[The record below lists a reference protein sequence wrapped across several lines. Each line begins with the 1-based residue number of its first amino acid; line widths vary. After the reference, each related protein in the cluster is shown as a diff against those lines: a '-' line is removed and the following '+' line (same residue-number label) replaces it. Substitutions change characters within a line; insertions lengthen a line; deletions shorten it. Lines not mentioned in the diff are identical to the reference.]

1 MAAPQAG
8 RELGLAAEQ
17 EAERMALESPGR
29 SVPTDDRHVGT
40 MGYLDAVAQAAEAAA
55 RAAGGWHDQRYAFG
69 GRILLLRCAGPALVP
84 ALAPALAHLIVP
96 AAPDA
101 PAPELTV
108 LAWDSASSGVPL
120 PALPPALAPRHGDG
134 GADREEHVSGMY
146 GVFQP
151 GVNTLSLLDAVAGRA
166 VFWVPDAGDVSIH
179 DRGAP
184 LRTLLNWWL
193 GTPDRQLM
201 HSAAIGTPEG
211 GVLLTGK
218 GGSGKSTT
226 ALACLDSPLLY
237 AGDDYVLVGT
247 TPRPYVASL
256 YSGAK
261 LTDDALARFPR
272 LATVIANGQR
282 PAGEK
287 ALLHLHEHFP
297 QRLSRGF
304 PLRAI
309 LLPVVAGRRETY
321 LRPASAAASL
331 AALAPSTIFL
341 LPLAGRTALGA
352 MAALVR
358 QVPSYV
364 LELGTE
370 IERIPGIIL
379 SLLSELS
386 DA

>member
-1 MAAPQAG
+1 MAAPQAR
-8 RELGLAAEQ
+8 RELDLAAEQ
-17 EAERMALESPGR
+17 EAKRVAIVPPGR
-29 SVPTDDRHVGT
+29 SAAADDRHAGAAS
-40 MGYLDAVAQAAEAAA
+40 YLDTVTEAAEAAA
-55 RAAGGWHDQRYAFG
+55 RLAGGWHDQWYTFG
-69 GRILLLRCAGPALVP
+69 GQTLRLRCAGPALLP
-84 ALAPALAHLIVP
+84 ALAPALAHLIASPTVDP
-96 AAPDA
+96 S
-101 PAPELTV
+101 ELTV
-108 LAWDSASSGVPL
+108 LAWDSASTGTLL
-120 PALPPALAPRHGDG
+120 PALPRALARRHRDDA
-134 GADREEHVSGMY
+134 ADREAPAGAVY

-151 GVNTLSLLDAVAGRA
+151 GVNTLSLLDAAAGRA
-166 VFWVPDAGDVSIH
+166 IFWVPDARDVSIH

-193 GTPDRQLM
+193 GAPDRQLM
-201 HSAAIGTPEG
+201 HSAAVGTPEG
-211 GVLLTGK
+211 GVLLAGK

-247 TPRPYVASL
+247 SPRPYVASL

-261 LTDDALARFPR
+261 LTDDALARFPQMAAAIDNR
-272 LATVIANGQR
+272 QR

-287 ALLHLHEHFP
+287 ALLYLHEHFP
-297 QRLSRGF
+297 QRLGRGF

-309 LLPVVAGRRETY
+309 LLPVVTGRRETS
-321 LRPASAAASL
+321 LRPTSAAASL

-370 IERIPGIIL
+370 IERIPVVIH
-379 SLLSELS
+379 SLLSEL
-386 DA
+386 AGG

>member
-1 MAAPQAG
+1 MAI
-8 RELGLAAEQ
+8 
-17 EAERMALESPGR
+17 ESPGR
-29 SVPTDDRHVGT
+29 SMSTDDRHVGAA
-40 MGYLDAVAQAAEAAA
+40 GYLDAVVRAAEAAA
-55 RAAGGWHDQRYAFG
+55 HAAGGWHDQRYTFG
-69 GRILLLRCAGPALVP
+69 GRNLLLRCAGPALLP
-84 ALAPALAHLIVP
+84 SLAPALAHLIEP
-96 AAPDA
+96 EAPDA
-101 PAPELTV
+101 PAPDLTV
-108 LAWDSASSGVPL
+108 LAWDSASTGTPL
-120 PALPPALAPRHGDG
+120 PALPRALAPRHSDG
-134 GADREEHVSGMY
+134 GADREEHASGIY

-151 GVNTLSLLDAVAGRA
+151 GVNTLSLLDTAAGRA
-166 VFWVPDAGDVSIH
+166 VFWVPDARDVSIH

-184 LRTLLNWWL
+184 LRTLLSWWL
-193 GTPDRQLM
+193 GAPDRQLM
-201 HSAAIGTPEG
+201 HSAAVGTPES
-211 GVLLTGK
+211 GVLLAGK

-226 ALACLDSPLLY
+226 ALACLNSPLCY
-237 AGDDYVLVGT
+237 VGDDYVLVGT

-261 LTDDALARFPR
+261 LTDDALARFPH
-272 LATVIANGQR
+272 LAAVIANRQR
-282 PAGEK
+282 LADEK
-287 ALLHLHEHFP
+287 ALLYLHEHFP

-309 LLPVVAGRRETY
+309 LLPVVTGRRETL

-358 QVPSYV
+358 QVPSYM

-379 SLLSELS
+379 LLLSELS
-386 DA
+386 EA